1 MIVNTL
7 FSTLKLSLEFTQK
20 TEFRI
25 NYSLNLFH
33 CLLYNIIEIFYSKSK
48 VINLFLLVTSFK
60 IEESKLKLNLIFKI

>member
-33 CLLYNIIEIFYSKSK
+33 CLLYNIIENI
-48 VINLFLLVTSFK
+48 LF
-60 IEESKLKLNLIFKI
+60 